1 MLSSYEVRKSGSQI
15 QFSPTALSVA
25 GLQLPVANET
35 KESTFGIRTA
45 AAVRSVNLSGSQI
58 LLGSVSALGSMGL
71 FVWTLV
77 KLWLFGH

>member
-1 MLSSYEVRKSGSQI
+1 MLGSYEVRKSRSQI

-25 GLQLPVANET
+25 GLQMPVANET
-35 KESTFGIRTA
+35 KESEFRIRTA
-45 AAVRSVNLSGSQI
+45 AAVRSVNLSASNI